1 MNVPPFTIIKILPV
15 RIISESL
22 ANSIHQKGEHGYGGI
37 WGGQPASFH
46 HNLIAHHTSRTP
58 RFNGSRQT
66 RRPQDEKVDFRNNVI
81 YNPALIGW
89 RSAGEGGFLQSGKQL
104 L

>member
-1 MNVPPFTIIKILPV
+1 VKAWPSSV
-15 RIISESL
+15 HE
-22 ANSIHQKGEHGYGGI
+22 KGEHGYGGI

-66 RRPQDEKVDFRNNVI
+66 RRPLDERVDFRNNVI
-81 YNPALIGW
+81 YNWGPVNGAY
-89 RSAGEGGFLQSGKQL
+89 AGEGGLYNLVNNYYKPAYATVQIKN
-104 L
+104 